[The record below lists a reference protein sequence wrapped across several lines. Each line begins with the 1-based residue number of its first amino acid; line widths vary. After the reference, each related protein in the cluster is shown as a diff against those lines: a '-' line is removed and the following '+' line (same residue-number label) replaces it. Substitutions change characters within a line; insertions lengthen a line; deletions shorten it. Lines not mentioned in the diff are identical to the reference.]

1 MKQTDLE
8 ETGMNDAEQWER
20 RKIIR
25 LSNVMV
31 IECDYLKEVLFS
43 QKDKKKYSEKSL
55 KELVDSLQKHASEIG
70 EVMHDGARDPMIMS
84 S

>member
-70 EVMHDGARDPMIMS
+70 EVMHDGQRIP
-84 S
+84 